1 MDGFETKDY
10 SPNDYVYAVP
20 GMYEDVEM
28 PDKDGSI
35 KDILKDWHPDL
46 NSVYGV
52 SMNIHELLR
61 YCENDVRET
70 RRLFRNI
77 FFSNNMRKRHH
88 IPMRR
93 RTRYE

>member
-1 MDGFETKDY
+1 MMGTGMEDFETDG
-10 SPNDYVYAVP
+10 YVYAVP

-35 KDILKDWHPDL
+35 KDILKDWHPAL

-52 SMNIHELLR
+52 SVNKELMIK

-70 RRLFRNI
+70 CRLFRHI
-77 FFSNNMRKRHH
+77 FFSNNMLKRHH
-88 IPMRR
+88 MPMKRR
-93 RTRYE
+93 GER